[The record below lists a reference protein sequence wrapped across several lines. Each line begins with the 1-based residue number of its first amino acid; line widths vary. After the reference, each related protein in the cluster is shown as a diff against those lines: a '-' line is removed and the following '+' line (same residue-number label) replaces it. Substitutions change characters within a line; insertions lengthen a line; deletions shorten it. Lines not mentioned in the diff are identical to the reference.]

1 VLVQRVRISIYLT
14 RNLFYRDELTEKS
27 LLGIHFSHRNAR
39 RQLINKG
46 YVYTYRKNGREKTGK
61 DWASAE
67 HGNSKI
73 CEVHVHRIGI
83 ITSIGELFPY
93 IDESGFRT
101 FPEWEAAIQQLNKG
115 APLFPGYL
123 YAVSV
128 IDDQSS

>member
-14 RNLFYRDELTEKS
+14 RNLFYRDEPTEKS
-27 LLGIHFSHRNAR
+27 LLGIQFSHRNAR

-61 DWASAE
+61 DWAGAE

-93 IDESGFRT
+93 IEESGFSN

-128 IDDQSS
+128 IGDQSS